1 MGRRSTVTKALA
13 ALLIGVGSLSAAP
26 TVEPPGLAFRAFSPS
41 SYWNQ
46 PLSNDAPADPRSK
59 AMIRYLERD
68 SAYPYIRLVG
78 TEGDGGWGE
87 PIYWVLPTD
96 PVYNVRPTRY
106 SLPDE
111 FANIRIPVGAQPA
124 ATADGQMTIYDLTA
138 GGIYKLWQ
146 ARYNAGTDS
155 WSAGG
160 GSYYYLRSNGLH
172 GSLDEADE
180 PRNVGHRGN
189 PPAIHAVRFD
199 EIQAGSIDHALK
211 ISINTP
217 SADHVWPMI
226 GSDGDSLHRSAP
238 PQGARLRIKP
248 EVDLTKLDL
257 SPAALIVAR
266 ALQKYGAVVGDS
278 SGAPASLKLE
288 NTVQEGRG
296 ALWEG
301 VLSVDSLRAIPFD
314 LYEVVALPR
323 RNS

>member
-1 MGRRSTVTKALA
+1 MVRPVTKALA
-13 ALLIGVGSLSAAP
+13 ALLIGVGSLSAVP
-26 TVEPPGLAFRAFSPS
+26 VVEPPGTAFRAFSPS
-41 SYWNQ
+41 SYWNT
-46 PLSNDAPADPRSK
+46 PLPKSAPADPRSG

-78 TEGDGGWGE
+78 TESDGGWGE
-87 PIYWVLPTD
+87 PIYWALPTD
-96 PVYNVRPTRY
+96 SVYNVRSTRY

-111 FANIRIPVGAQPA
+111 FKALRIPAGARPA
-124 ATADGQMTIYDLTA
+124 ATADGQMTIYDLTS
-138 GGIYKLWQ
+138 GGVYKLWQ
-146 ARYNAGTDS
+146 ARYDIATDR

-172 GSLDEADE
+172 GSLAESDE

-189 PPAIHAVRFD
+189 PPALHAVRFD
-199 EIQAGSIDHALK
+199 EIQAGSIDHVLK

-217 SADHVWPMI
+217 SVGHVWPMT
-226 GSDGDSLHRSAP
+226 GSDGDSSAPNAP

-248 EVDLTKLDL
+248 EVDLARLDL
-257 SPAALIVAR
+257 SPAALVIAR
-266 ALQKYGAVVGDS
+266 TLQKYGAIVGDS

-296 ALWEG
+296 RLWDG
-301 VLSVDSLRAIPFD
+301 VLSVDSLQAIPFD

-323 RNS
+323 RN